1 MRSCVCGLYH
11 NRKVPRWSQVKKMK
25 GYTGFKPFLLVYW
38 VLKECKKSLW
48 VEGRTTK
55 SNVLKVI
62 NAYARVHAHA
72 HTHTHT
78 HIAHAHTI
86 PSPSRWMSTS
96 ITLDD
101 RLLFRNPPIP
111 RVPITTTSHSIRGHH
126 I

>member
-1 MRSCVCGLYH
+1 MGSCMRSCVCGLYH

-78 HIAHAHTI
+78 HTLLTHTPSPLHHAGC
-86 PSPSRWMSTS
+86 PPPSRWMTACCSG
-96 ITLDD
+96 ILPY
-101 RLLFRNPPIP
+101 LEYQ
-111 RVPITTTSHSIRGHH
+111 
-126 I
+126 